1 MLSYTV
7 ISNEYGLNV
16 LSIKYGDESC
26 CEFEFADF
34 YRDQSDV
41 FNLYNQINE
50 YVQTLPLFVQKEI
63 YNEFYKI
70 YSQEHKQNYAD
81 EAYVLKLEHKIA
93 KVSEL
98 LNYNNF
104 KLWMSHKEDKMII
117 PENIRNDYVYDPD
130 MNITEEKTYIR
141 HEYRDLIS
149 LIIFIRALS
158 PIYLNFYIYI
168 KQTIKH
174 YYYKIFMLFIRSDVY
189 SCPEI
194 EKLKRYIEANQI
206 TLIGNTKNEHLII
219 NAGLSDDDILDSLI
233 SEIIFN
239 KLLTID
245 FFSKKCNIISFIFQT
260 IKYKGSF
267 ITSDSV
273 VIRSKTTVAGGDNNK
288 EDMSYFEDYRK
299 TSSIPIGTVV
309 EIQHSLSDIEF
320 LINALGHSNFDY
332 AAYEREL
339 QNVPML
345 VEGKADQTQMYLLG
359 WFISK
364 IINPRAL
371 YYIEYKRFVELCLF
385 AKVVLMSN
393 GHEFIGIFLSSIKS
407 KEASYVNVL
416 IRNGVNKT
424 LVKRLSEYYSFS
436 IEDDKQSVIEKTV
449 SEISKEISNCLW
461 IPTGEISQNSKFVN
475 KDGYLN
481 IPNNINDVV
490 CSYIDF
496 INN

>member
-1 MLSYTV
+1 MLNYNVS
-7 ISNEYGLNV
+7 SNEYGLNV
-16 LSIKYGDESC
+16 LRITFES
-26 CEFEFADF
+26 ENEIELEFADF
-34 YRDQSDV
+34 YKDQTDIFS
-41 FNLYNQINE
+41 LYNQINE
-50 YVQTLPLFVQKEI
+50 YVHTLPLFVQKEI
-63 YNEFYKI
+63 YDEFYKV
-70 YSQEHKQNYAD
+70 YSQEYKHNYSD
-81 EAYVLKLEHKIA
+81 VNYVFKLENKIA

-104 KLWMSHKEDKMII
+104 KIWMAHKEDQMII
-117 PENIRNDYVYDPD
+117 PENIRSDYIYDPD
-130 MNITEEKTYIR
+130 MNTTEEKTYIK

-149 LIIFIRALS
+149 LIIFIRAIS
-158 PIYLNFYIYI
+158 PLYLDFYVYI
-168 KQTIKH
+168 KQITSH
-174 YYYKIFMLFIRSDVY
+174 YYYKIFMLFIRSDIY

-219 NAGLSDDDILDSLI
+219 NAGLSDDDILDSLV

-245 FFSKKCNIISFIFQT
+245 FFTKKCNIISFIFQT

-299 TSSIPIGTVV
+299 TSNIPIGTVV
-309 EIQHSLSDIEF
+309 EIQHSLSNIEF
-320 LINALGHSNFDY
+320 LVNALGHSNFDF

-339 QNVPML
+339 KNVPAL
-345 VEGKADQTQMYLLG
+345 IENKADKTQTYLLG

-371 YYIEYKRFVELCLF
+371 YYIEYKRFIELCLF

-393 GHEFIGIFLSSIKS
+393 GHEFIGMLLSSIHS
-407 KEASYVNVL
+407 KETSYVNVL

-461 IPTGEISQNSKFVN
+461 VPIGETDQISKFIN

-481 IPNNINDVV
+481 IPNNINDIV